1 MQYITLFLFLLFLD
15 LFSKYYVS
23 NFISDSM
30 TLLPF
35 IDLLVTNN
43 TGIAFSL
50 LSSSSEIIKVILII
64 IIITALLFIINE
76 FKKSES
82 PALKYGFIFI
92 LSGGFGN
99 LLERIFRGSV
109 TDFLHLRI
117 ENFSFFVFN
126 LADLFITLG
135 AIVIIIQWIEN
146 QKEI

>member
-1 MQYITLFLFLLFLD
+1 
-15 LFSKYYVS
+15 
-23 NFISDSM
+23 M

-35 IDLLVTNN
+35 IDLLVTSN

-50 LSSSSEIIKVILII
+50 FSSSSEIIKVILII
-64 IIITALLFIINE
+64 IIMLALLFIINE